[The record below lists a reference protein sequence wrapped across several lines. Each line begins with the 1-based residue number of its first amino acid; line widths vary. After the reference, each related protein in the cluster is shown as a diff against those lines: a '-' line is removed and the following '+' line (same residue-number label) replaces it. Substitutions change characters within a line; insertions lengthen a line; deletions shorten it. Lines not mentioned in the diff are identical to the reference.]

1 MYKYIHDASAR
12 VVYRFPS
19 EPDVF
24 ENKDSRGNRVAWHA
38 SMEILITRADN
49 TLTEGKWRH
58 ATSDYPSQSFD
69 AGKTRPR
76 TFFLS
81 HAPRAKKGEAIS
93 QEQYEELQS
102 QYETVALGQSTRV
115 TGVSDAQPRTPSRAS
130 PQ

>member
-1 MYKYIHDASAR
+1 MYKYIHDAAAR

-69 AGKTRPR
+69 AGKTRDRVISFYLMRHEP
-76 TFFLS
+76 
-81 HAPRAKKGEAIS
+81 KGEAIS

-102 QYETVALGQSTRV
+102 QYETVALGQAPGPRH
-115 TGVSDAQPRTPSRAS
+115 SDSI
-130 PQ
+130 